1 MCYTSSKPTQGPHGL
16 KKTAHHSPSAPK
28 SWANLIPGA
37 GAKGG
42 GTAGAGASDAA
53 SPPGPSPNETLMAAF
68 E

>member
-1 MCYTSSKPTQGPHGL
+1 MSSCVVYFVYVLHPFQSHALQHGW
-16 KKTAHHSPSAPK
+16 KKTEHHSPLAPK

-53 SPPGPSPNETLMAAF
+53 SPPG
-68 E
+68 